1 MKREVI
7 LFALILFFAGFVS
20 ALDELDFGNLLVKA
34 SMKEGETATKILSL
48 SSDVQE
54 SIVLEVLKIEGV
66 SLSDENVVIGKNEK
80 KSIRVIFDSKG
91 LKPGVYT
98 GNLKI
103 SDGKKDFYIPVIFEI
118 ESKDVFFDVNLDIP
132 PYYSEVVA
140 GEKIIIQM
148 KLFDLVAGGGTQ
160 KGLGPTNVELSYYV
174 TSSDGVVLNSE
185 QEDIVVDRQAQ
196 ISKTLSFPKN
206 TKEGDYIVSA
216 IAKYENSV
224 GVSSAIFSITS
235 SSGGFNFDFTG
246 AGTQFL
252 IIILVIVLFFFGL
265 IFLFVYM
272 IKDRD
277 KLILE
282 LKKYNSNELKL
293 QRQFLEKQRVV
304 ARSKN
309 VDEGKIRREIDEK
322 VSEIKREQARRL
334 KQFRVLRKNGNKNEM
349 IRKMEEWKRQGY
361 NISPMNYKLRELNVS
376 DMKDIMS
383 GWKKKG
389 YKF

>member
-1 MKREVI
+1 MKRGMI
-7 LFALILFFAGFVS
+7 LFAIALLFAGFVS
-20 ALDELDFGNLLVKA
+20 GLDELDFGNLLVKA
-34 SMKEGETATKILSL
+34 SLKEGETATKILSL

-54 SIVLEVLKIEGV
+54 SIVLEVLNIQGV

-80 KSIRVIFDSKG
+80 KSIRVVFDSKG

-103 SDGKKDFYIPVIFEI
+103 SDGKKDFYIPLIFEI
-118 ESKDVFFDVNLDIP
+118 ESRDVFFDVNLDIP

-140 GEKIIIQM
+140 GEKIIIQL

-160 KGLGPTNVELSYYV
+160 NGLGPTNVELSYYV
-174 TSSDGVVLNSE
+174 TSSEGVVLNSE
-185 QEDIVVDRQAQ
+185 QESIVVDRQAQ
-196 ISKTLSFPKN
+196 VSKTLSFPKN

-246 AGTQFL
+246 AGFQFL
-252 IIILVIVLFFFGL
+252 IVILVIVLFFFGL

>member
-1 MKREVI
+1 M
-7 LFALILFFAGFVS
+7 FALILFFAGFVS

-224 GVSSAIFSITS
+224 GVSSAVFSITS
-235 SSGGFNFDFTG
+235 SSSSGLNFDFTG
-246 AGTQFL
+246 GGFQFL
-252 IIILVIVLFFFGL
+252 VIILVIVIFFFGL
-265 IFLFVYM
+265 IFLFIYM

-309 VDEGKIRREIDEK
+309 IDEGKIRREIDEK
-322 VSEIKREQARRL
+322 VSEIKREQARRV

-361 NISPMNYKLRELNVS
+361 NISPMNYKIRELNVS

>member
-1 MKREVI
+1 VI

-224 GVSSAIFSITS
+224 GVSSAVFSITS
-235 SSGGFNFDFTG
+235 SSSSGLNFDFTG
-246 AGTQFL
+246 GGFQFL
-252 IIILVIVLFFFGL
+252 VIILVIVIFFFGL
-265 IFLFVYM
+265 IFLFIYM

-309 VDEGKIRREIDEK
+309 IDEGKIRREIDEK
-322 VSEIKREQARRL
+322 VSEIKREQARRV

-361 NISPMNYKLRELNVS
+361 NISPMNYKIRELNVS

>member
-1 MKREVI
+1 M
-7 LFALILFFAGFVS
+7 
-20 ALDELDFGNLLVKA
+20 
-34 SMKEGETATKILSL
+34 
-48 SSDVQE
+48 
-54 SIVLEVLKIEGV
+54 
-66 SLSDENVVIGKNEK
+66 
-80 KSIRVIFDSKG
+80 
-91 LKPGVYT
+91 
-98 GNLKI
+98 
-103 SDGKKDFYIPVIFEI
+103 
-118 ESKDVFFDVNLDIP
+118 
-132 PYYSEVVA
+132 
-140 GEKIIIQM
+140 
-148 KLFDLVAGGGTQ
+148 
-160 KGLGPTNVELSYYV
+160 
-174 TSSDGVVLNSE
+174 
-185 QEDIVVDRQAQ
+185 
-196 ISKTLSFPKN
+196 SFPKN

-224 GVSSAIFSITS
+224 GVSSAVFSITS
-235 SSGGFNFDFTG
+235 SSSSGLNFDFTG
-246 AGTQFL
+246 GGFQFL
-252 IIILVIVLFFFGL
+252 VIILVIVIFFFGL
-265 IFLFVYM
+265 IFLFIYM

-309 VDEGKIRREIDEK
+309 IDEGKIRREIDEK
-322 VSEIKREQARRL
+322 VSEIKREQARRV

-361 NISPMNYKLRELNVS
+361 NISPMNYKIRELNVS